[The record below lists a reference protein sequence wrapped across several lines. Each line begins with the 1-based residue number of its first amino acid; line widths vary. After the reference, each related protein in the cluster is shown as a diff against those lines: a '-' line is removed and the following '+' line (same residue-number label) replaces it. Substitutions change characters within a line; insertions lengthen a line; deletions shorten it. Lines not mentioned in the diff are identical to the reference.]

1 MLSSSPQNISYN
13 IIHIY
18 YMVNMSKT
26 NLVDQAHL
34 EIFVTK
40 YKPKKGS
47 ASLNQIQ
54 AKKLDSSIMS
64 PCSKVLH

>member
-1 MLSSSPQNISYN
+1 
-13 IIHIY
+13 
-18 YMVNMSKT
+18 MVNMSKT